1 MKTTRAHNLILTS
14 MWLVDSCQYEP
25 NDEYVRLSVAKKQL
39 QLAIKAIN
47 KRMKEMNTFLDDEK
61 KK

>member
-1 MKTTRAHNLILTS
+1 MKTTRAHNLIITS

-25 NDEYVRLSVAKKQL
+25 NVEYVRLSVAKKQL

-47 KRMKEMNTFLDDEK
+47 KRMKEMNPFLDDEK